1 MPGFPSPPRL
11 FTGTAHRVQF
21 GMLVSLLSIA
31 VFFAALA
38 TAFIIIIPRQRVQW
52 TVEMP
57 DSMWISTALIAASS
71 VSFERARYLLR
82 RARLAQ
88 YRRALLITL
97 VLGGLF
103 ILCQVFSWERLV
115 EQGVGFESNA
125 RGSAFYILTGVHA
138 LHLLGGML
146 GVVYVRRKALESD
159 HKSEQSLRA
168 QRRRNGAAILYW
180 HSMGLL
186 WFVLFALLLGWS
198 S

>member
-11 FTGTAHRVQF
+11 FTGSAHRIQF
-21 GMLVSLLSIA
+21 GMMVSLLSIG

-57 DSMWISTALIAASS
+57 DSMWISTVLIAASS
-71 VSFERARYLLR
+71 LAFERARYLLR
-82 RARLAQ
+82 RAWLAR
-88 YRRALLITL
+88 YRRALLATF
-97 VLGGLF
+97 VAGGLF
-103 ILCQVFSWERLV
+103 ILCQIYSWERLV
-115 EQGVGFESNA
+115 EQGVGFEANA

-146 GVVYVRRKALESD
+146 GVMHVRRKSLGVND
-159 HKSEQSLRA
+159 RSEQSLRA
-168 QRRRNGAAILYW
+168 QRRRNSAAALYW

-186 WFVLFALLLGWS
+186 WFVLFTLLLGWS